1 MNIVPLSIGNLIN
14 AIKLELESNFRD
26 VMIEGEIS
34 NLSLSSSGHWYLT
47 LSDKDASISAAVFK
61 MDAFRNPIIQ
71 KLKDGDKIIA
81 HGDINV
87 YPKRGTFQIIIK
99 KIIPKGQGDLKEQ
112 FEKLK
117 KKLAQEGL
125 FDISVKKK
133 IPDFPKRIAVI
144 TALRGAALQDF
155 LNIYE
160 RRSLW
165 MDIVIVPTLVQGD
178 ESPKALRKSLFN
190 VIKYSMNA
198 PENKKFDLILF
209 TRGGGSMEDL
219 WAFNDEG
226 LAWDIYNCPIP
237 VVSAVGHEVD
247 YTICDFVSDLRLE
260 TPSAAA
266 EVLTQKQS
274 LIKEKIVSLKN
285 KLRSEM
291 RYFVQELT
299 EKVSRRKPKLVL
311 GLIIQKVNN
320 FHRKLTRLD
329 IKNRFFELSNLYDYQ
344 IQLDDLNKRLKY
356 FSEKSL
362 EKRAVKLHKM
372 ESLLTAYNPN
382 NVLKRGYSYT
392 EFSGNVVLDTEGF
405 DKLKTGSD
413 LKIHF
418 HDGVRSVRK
427 VESK

>member
-1 MNIVPLSIGNLIN
+1 MNIMPLSIGSLIN
-14 AIKLELESNFRD
+14 AIKLELESSFRD
-26 VMIEGEIS
+26 VVIEGEIS

-117 KKLAQEGL
+117 KKLAEEGL
-125 FDISVKKK
+125 FDLSIKKK
-133 IPDFPKRIAVI
+133 IPELPKRIAVI

-165 MDIVIVPTLVQGD
+165 MDIVVIPTLVQGED
-178 ESPKALRKSLFN
+178 SPKALRKSLFN
-190 VIKYSMNA
+190 AIKYSMSA
-198 PENKKFDLILF
+198 PPEKQFDLILF

-219 WAFNDEG
+219 WAFNDEA

-237 VVSAVGHEVD
+237 IVSAVGHEVD
-247 YTICDFVSDLRLE
+247 YTICDYVADLRLE

-266 EVLTQKQS
+266 EVLTQKQTQ
-274 LIKEKIVSLKN
+274 IKEKIQSVKN
-285 KLRSEM
+285 KLKNEM
-291 RYFVQELT
+291 RYFV
-299 EKVSRRKPKLVL
+299 KNIGDAVNRRKPKLVL
-311 GLIIQKVNN
+311 SILLQKITN
-320 FHRKLTRLD
+320 FQRKMQKLD
-329 IKNRFFELSNLYDYQ
+329 IKNRFHELSGFYDYQ
-344 IQLDDLNKRLKY
+344 MQLDDINKRLIFVSDKNIDR
-356 FSEKSL
+356 KVTRL
-362 EKRAVKLHKM
+362 QKI
-372 ESLLTAYNPN
+372 ESLLVAYNPN
-382 NVLKRGYSYT
+382 NVLKRGYTYT
-392 EFSGNVVLDTEGF
+392 ESKGQVILDSASF
-405 DKLKTGSD
+405 DALEVQNEIR
-413 LKIHF
+413 IHF
-418 HDGVRSVRK
+418 HDGVRDVKK
-427 VESK
+427 VEQ